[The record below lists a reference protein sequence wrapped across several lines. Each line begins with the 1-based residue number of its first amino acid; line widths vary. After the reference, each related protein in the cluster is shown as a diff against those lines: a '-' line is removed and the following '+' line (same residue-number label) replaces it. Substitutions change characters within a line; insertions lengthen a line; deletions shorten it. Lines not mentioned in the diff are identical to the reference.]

1 MQHLRGRIMKKKQYS
16 APELDL
22 LILEQ
27 TDIIT
32 NSPPVSGG
40 VGGGTGEN
48 PGIEDNWGDD
58 W

>member
-1 MQHLRGRIMKKKQYS
+1 MKKKQYF
-16 APELDL
+16 APELEL

-40 VGGGTGEN
+40 IGGGTGGSN
-48 PGIEDNWGDD
+48 PGGGDDFGDFGWGD
-58 W
+58 